1 MLKKHTKYYRHLEH
15 DPRTEN
21 STTANRVIIRL
32 KNVRLISSNVSDELK
47 LESLGT
53 PHLYTTKKK
62 QERNPGGSVITSF
75 KLPQV

>member
-21 STTANRVIIRL
+21 STTANRVIITF

-47 LESLGT
+47 LESLGA
-53 PHLYTTKKK
+53 PHLYTTKKTRK
-62 QERNPGGSVITSF
+62 KSRWVCYHF
-75 KLPQV
+75 F